1 GLTRLLEVATV
12 RPPVISEHI
21 GFRLGPR
28 LNAAGRLTNAEK
40 ALRLLQTNDLA
51 EAAKLAAEL
60 DFQNRERQE
69 LERKIWQ
76 AAEEKICAENLGDLP
91 AIVLGERGWHSGVLG
106 IVASRVA
113 KNYHRPTI
121 IIGFD
126 DGSIGKGSGRSI
138 PGLSLVTALGQCGE
152 LLEKYGGH
160 EM

>member
-1 GLTRLLEVATV
+1 
-12 RPPVISEHI
+12 
-21 GFRLGPR
+21 
-28 LNAAGRLTNAEK
+28 
-40 ALRLLQTNDLA
+40 LA

-76 AAEEKICAENLGDLP
+76 AAEEKICAENLSDLP

-138 PGLSLVTALGQCGE
+138 PGLSLVTAVGQCGE

-160 EM
+160 EMAAGLTIKEQNFPTFVRAFTEACGELVEDQLLTPSLRLDEQI